1 MASIIK
7 TSTVNMEVTVYANSD
22 NIAHQTTNAPLQI
35 LFAPTTSGEFYQS
48 VRVSRTDSS
57 ANFSTKFEV
66 GSSIVPINGTIGSVI
81 VSGLHSFTEAS
92 GLAYSDASGTTVTV
106 NGSYPSGSSV
116 HNVSIDFSEGD
127 RSSYGGITASSS
139 GTFSQSHTYSYP
151 GIFHITQRVQGTN
164 GSVDMDSFRL
174 NMASDL
180 SGSGLGALTIS
191 ASPESGSITSVSG
204 LSIAMSATGASGVS
218 LGATEDES
226 LIWRLGNL
234 ERSSK
239 TSLTTQYLEPG
250 SYIPIANYLF
260 AGPSGSVYI
269 SDITS
274 TGAND

>member
-1 MASIIK
+1 
-7 TSTVNMEVTVYANSD
+7 
-22 NIAHQTTNAPLQI
+22 
-35 LFAPTTSGEFYQS
+35 
-48 VRVSRTDSS
+48 
-57 ANFSTKFEV
+57 
-66 GSSIVPINGTIGSVI
+66 
-81 VSGLHSFTEAS
+81 
-92 GLAYSDASGTTVTV
+92 
-106 NGSYPSGSSV
+106 
-116 HNVSIDFSEGD
+116 
-127 RSSYGGITASSS
+127 
-139 GTFSQSHTYSYP
+139 
-151 GIFHITQRVQGTN
+151 
-164 GSVDMDSFRL
+164 MDSFRL